1 MTKLPSY
8 ETLPEHAQRTL
19 YAIAHRVGVTVADIK
34 RITPTH
40 VHTHNHRK
48 IPHNLTIVKETIEL

>member
-8 ETLPEHAQRTL
+8 ETLPEHAQRIL
-19 YAIAHRVGVTVADIK
+19 CAIAHRVGVTVADIK

>member
-8 ETLPEHAQRTL
+8 ELLPPHAQRIL
-19 YAIAHRVGVTVADIK
+19 YAIGKRCGVTVADIK